1 MGNLWSCTTQKGS
14 KIKEKPRAFVKKLQR
29 MDEKEKIETDPYK
42 RKNNYTKKGQRIFSL
57 LFLTE
62 NWVAQ
67 IGRGLVSADLWYN
80 GIGDENG

>member
-1 MGNLWSCTTQKGS
+1 L
-14 KIKEKPRAFVKKLQR
+14 KIKEKPRAFVKNLQR

-42 RKNNYTKKGQRIFSL
+42 RKNNYTNKGQRIFSL

-67 IGRGLVSADLWYN
+67 IGRGLVFSADLCYN
-80 GIGDENG
+80 DTGDVNG